1 VSDVLVRITSPD
13 EWAGGRI
20 DDDGEGFVHLSAPH
34 QVVLAA
40 NEHYRGR
47 RDLELLV
54 LDRARLGAIRVEGG
68 FPHLYDAL
76 PSDAVTDVLAFPCDD
91 DGTFQLA
98 LVSMFAGEPPAS
110 DLLAAM
116 VADITGHYGEAVIG
130 TTPSARPEELW
141 KPGGSYLV
149 GWDESGNAVCGGGF
163 KHLTDDCAEIKRMY
177 VEPAA
182 RSRGH
187 ARRLL
192 VGLED
197 AARRAGYA
205 RVRLDTGPKQPHAQA
220 LYESAGYVEIDN
232 YNDNPAASYFAEK
245 LL

>member
-1 VSDVLVRITSPD
+1 MTDVLVRITSPAA
-13 EWAGGRI
+13 WASGRI
-20 DDDGEGFVHLSAPH
+20 ADDGEGFVHLSAPH
-34 QVVLAA
+34 QAVLAA
-40 NEHYRGR
+40 NEHSRGQR
-47 RDLELLV
+47 GLELLV
-54 LDRARLGAIRVEGG
+54 LDRARLGDIRVEGG

-76 PSDAVTDVLAFPCDD
+76 TSDAVTDVLSFPCDD
-91 DGTFQLA
+91 DGTFRLA
-98 LVSMFAGEPPAS
+98 LVSMHAAEPPAS
-110 DLLAAM
+110 ELLAAM

-130 TTPSARPEELW
+130 GTPSARPDELW

-149 GWDESGNAVCGGGF
+149 GWDESGDAVCGGGF
-163 KHLTDDCAEIKRMY
+163 KHLTDDIAEIKRMY
-177 VEPAA
+177 VDPSA

-232 YNDNPAASYFAEK
+232 YNDNAAASYFAEK
-245 LL
+245 VL